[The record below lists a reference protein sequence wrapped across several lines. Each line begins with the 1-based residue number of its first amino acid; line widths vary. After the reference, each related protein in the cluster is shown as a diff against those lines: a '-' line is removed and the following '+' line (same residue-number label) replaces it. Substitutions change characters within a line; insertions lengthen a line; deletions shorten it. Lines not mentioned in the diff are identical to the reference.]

1 MAKRVNRVRYSLNKG
16 DVKDLPREE
25 IEKILRAADDLIMK
39 GGRNML
45 VKTLKGSREKKLL
58 ERGMDQNPAYG
69 FYKDLPKEAVEER
82 VDWMMM
88 AGYLKIVY
96 DYRLPLI
103 AFTERGWEIEKYAYA
118 REHYEIYR
126 KDRSGN
132 KNRSIALLK
141 SINPDV
147 TVEVLRT
154 IADEGTEKDLP
165 GLEAWAKEAEGKVR
179 KRIFFAINKIRN
191 RAENKSSETV
201 RLFIAM
207 PMEGNKGEYLQD
219 ALKKLKA
226 SGIEGRYQPAENLH
240 MTLVFL
246 GETPSGQVGA
256 ALEAL
261 QSVPVPD
268 TEFAVKGSGYF
279 GDILY
284 ANIPIRDEENFKK
297 YVGRLRKALAERGL
311 SFDSKPF
318 KAHVTLIRKCSDTGQ
333 FDFASYFEK
342 IGRICLYKSE
352 NRDGRMVYTEL
363 GDTAGGHVPES

>member
-1 MAKRVNRVRYSLNKG
+1 MAKRVNRVYYSLNIG

-58 ERGMDQNPAYG
+58 EHGMDQNPAYG
-69 FYKDLPKEAVEER
+69 FYKDLPQEAVEER
-82 VDWMMM
+82 VDWMIM

-207 PMEGNKGEYLQD
+207 PMEGNKGKYLQD

-246 GETPSGQVGA
+246 GETPSGQVDA

-284 ANIPIRDEENFKK
+284 ANILIRDEENFKK

>member
-1 MAKRVNRVRYSLNKG
+1 MAKRGKRVHYSLDKG
-16 DVKDLPREE
+16 EVKGLPRED
-25 IEKILRAADDLIMK
+25 IEMILRAADDLIMK

-58 ERGMDQNPAYG
+58 EHGMDQNPAYG
-69 FYKDLPKEAVEER
+69 FYKDLSMEAVGER
-82 VDWMMM
+82 VDWMIL

-103 AFTERGWEIEKYAYA
+103 VYTDRGWEIEKYTYA

-126 KDRSGN
+126 KDRSKN

-141 SINPDV
+141 TINPDV
-147 TVEVLRT
+147 TVEILRT
-154 IADEGTEKDLP
+154 IADEGKEKDLP
-165 GLEAWAKEAEGKVR
+165 GLEAWTKEAEGKIR
-179 KRIFFAINKIRN
+179 KKLVFAINKIRN
-191 RAENKSSETV
+191 REENNSSETV

-207 PMEGNKGEYLQD
+207 PMEENKGEYLQD
-219 ALKKLKA
+219 ALRKLKA
-226 SGIEGRYQPAENLH
+226 SGIDGRYQPAENLH
-240 MTLVFL
+240 MTLIFL
-246 GETPSGQVGA
+246 GETPSGQVDA

-261 QSVPVPD
+261 RSVPVPD

-284 ANIPIRDEENFKK
+284 ANILIRDEEDFKK

-318 KAHVTLIRKCSDTGQ
+318 KAHVTLIRRCSDTGH
-333 FDFASYFEK
+333 FDFASCFEK

-352 NRDGRMVYTEL
+352 SREGRMFYTEL
-363 GDTAGGHVPES
+363 GDTGCGRAVES